1 MYSNLLGLYMYS
13 NLLGFLS
20 QQHDKNLDFLE
31 RLIHFAPV
39 INVANF
45 FLKSFNKPL
54 GLHMSRTAVGG

>member
-1 MYSNLLGLYMYS
+1 MYS